1 MTRVFTETASQSER
15 LDKLNSSYIT
25 GMRVRNGD
33 VRECCVT
40 LIDNVTGKEYH
51 RGYHPESYSKALDA
65 ALATVTDKPKTTA
78 EIAAEAVGLADENAK
93 LRELVE
99 QLKARTQEP
108 ASMQDEVAA
117 APSPSRRR
125 AGT

>member
-15 LDKLNSSYIT
+15 LEKLNSSYIT
-25 GMRVRNGD
+25 GLRVRNGD
-33 VRECCVT
+33 QRECCVT
-40 LIDNVTGKEYH
+40 LIDNVTGAEYH

-65 ALATVTDKPKTTA
+65 ALATVSNKPRTTA
-78 EIAAEAVGLADENAK
+78 EVAAEAIGLADENTR
-93 LRELVE
+93 LRELVAE
-99 QLKARTQEP
+99 LQARTQEP
-108 ASMQDEVAA
+108 APMQDEVAA